1 MEELVIT
8 MMIKVIKLLIEK
20 KIEKNKRERKKKAT
34 KQRNLTCLK
43 NWSGKCTQKYF
54 LLVISETLNRNV
66 NRNCY
71 RKKKLKNNETYNIF
85 HGPLSQEWIDW
96 IQ

>member
-34 KQRNLTCLK
+34 KQRKLTCLK
-43 NWSGKCTQKYF
+43 NWSGKRT
-54 LLVISETLNRNV
+54 
-66 NRNCY
+66 
-71 RKKKLKNNETYNIF
+71 
-85 HGPLSQEWIDW
+85 
-96 IQ
+96 

>member
-20 KIEKNKRERKKKAT
+20 KIEKNKREREKKKAT

-43 NWSGKCTQKYF
+43 NWSGKRT
-54 LLVISETLNRNV
+54 
-66 NRNCY
+66 
-71 RKKKLKNNETYNIF
+71 
-85 HGPLSQEWIDW
+85 
-96 IQ
+96 